1 MKRINKNIVIVFLII
16 QAIVFFNLNIFSQ
29 EAIVVH
35 NKVGVVIDSLENF
48 NYLLFT
54 DYSFDDIILAQV
66 FKYPDNRFKLV
77 VYLKNDSVVEKEI
90 DKDYIKLIN
99 NKIAHYENNY
109 VENDTINQYSIFL
122 DDGSVLAGKIRSF
135 TNKKIE
141 LFSESFDIIRIDIH
155 KVVKVENYNHSEI
168 KSITTIENP
177 HYSRYFYAP
186 SAMPLDKKEGYF
198 QDIYLLLLSC
208 NYSITS
214 HILIGGGFSIIPGA
228 DINEQAY
235 FLNAKVAYQ
244 ITDKFYLGG
253 GGLFFGIGA
262 ENSSFGI
269 GYAVGTY
276 GSKDHNA
283 TLGIGYGYSGDKL
296 METPVITVC
305 GMTRL
310 SKRISLLSENWLGS
324 VTYNESI
331 PPNFVDTRSV
341 TEFHCL
347 LSYGLRFFGE
357 KISVDIAFLNVPTS
371 EEVYFPGIPYIDFV
385 VRF

>member
-99 NKIAHYENNY
+99 NKIAHFENNY
-109 VENDTINQYSIFL
+109 VKNDTINQYSIFL

>member
-1 MKRINKNIVIVFLII
+1 MKRINKNIVIVFLVI
-16 QAIVFFNLNIFSQ
+16 QAIVFFNINIFSQ

-66 FKYPDNRFKLV
+66 FKYPDNKFKLV
-77 VYLKNDSVVEKEI
+77 IYLKKDQVIEKEI
-90 DKDYIKLIN
+90 NKYDIKQIS
-99 NKIAHYENNY
+99 NKINSFENSY
-109 VENDTINQYSIFL
+109 VKNDTTNQYSIFL
-122 DDGSVLAGKIRSF
+122 YGGSILVGIIKSF
-135 TNKKIE
+135 SNKKIE

-168 KSITTIENP
+168 KSIMTIENP

-186 SAMPLDKKEGYF
+186 SAMPLDKNEGYF

-214 HILIGGGFSIIPGA
+214 HTLIGGGFSIIPGA
-228 DINEQAY
+228 DINEQVY

-253 GGLFFGIGA
+253 GGLFFGIG

-296 METPVITVC
+296 METPVFTVC

-324 VTYNESI
+324 VTYSENI
-331 PPNFVDTRSV
+331 PPDFVDTRSV